1 MEARRVFVV
10 TGGSSG
16 IGAAVVRRAASQG
29 HAVVVGAR
37 ASERLLRLAD
47 EPRER
52 GEVVAV
58 PCDVNEWDQQQELVR
73 RALETFGRI
82 DVVVANAGCELGS
95 PLIGGSHT
103 PDAWRQMILTNV
115 YGLALTI
122 RATAP
127 SLVEAA
133 GDLVLMGSVAGRV
146 AIPGDLYSATKWAV
160 TGIAESIRRSLV
172 GTGVRVI
179 LIEPGRVDTQ
189 LRRDDIAAPRLDPDD
204 VADAVLFAVGQPRT
218 VAINEIVMR
227 PVHQEV

>member
-1 MEARRVFVV
+1 V
-10 TGGSSG
+10 
-16 IGAAVVRRAASQG
+16 I
-29 HAVVVGAR
+29 
-37 ASERLLRLAD
+37 
-47 EPRER
+47 
-52 GEVVAV
+52 
-58 PCDVNEWDQQQELVR
+58 EWDQQQELVR

-82 DVVVANAGCELGS
+82 DVVVASAGCELGS

-103 PDAWRQMILTNV
+103 PDVWRQMILTNV

-127 SLVEAA
+127 AIVEAG

-160 TGIAESIRRSLV
+160 AGMAESTRRSLV

-189 LRRDDIAAPRLDPDD
+189 LRRDDIAAPRLDPDE
-204 VADAVLFAVGQPRT
+204 VADAVLFAVSQPRT
-218 VAINEIVMR
+218 VAINELVMR
-227 PVHQEV
+227 PADQEV